1 MKQKEIAVFWEKAFI
16 EEVANQFNKDEMKNV
31 MSFVNDIIKIGF
43 LRYR

>member
-1 MKQKEIAVFWEKAFI
+1 MKQKEIAVFLEKAFI